1 MPPNPIQ
8 SSPINRWI
16 PIHVE
21 LCIFLTD
28 FSILS
33 NILPTALINSC
44 HAPTWNTQHI
54 LYVIEDIHI
63 YCQVLSFKWTD
74 SLCQLTSVWL
84 YCLPIRLDVFCVMC
98 FIPKR
103 LLLNNWVPYF
113 NTFVIHKQKM
123 LWFERISF
131 KLVVMTHR
139 SIHGTSPSYLQ
150 SYFTRV
156 ADMTFRRR
164 LRSSTSHRLDVPP
177 LQTAGGR
184 FRFLVPPS
192 GTTCL
197 STSHLRRHS
206 RFSDNDSRPFRV
218 TVQISSATRD
228 LMFIQQ
234 NKFYWIS
241 NRSGV
246 AELIQTVTPFCLPVP
261 TKTQSLWLMCYYYHW
276 SPLSGHLWPCCN

>member
-1 MPPNPIQ
+1 MLQWLLIKNGVTVMPPNPIQ

-16 PIHVE
+16 PIHVD
-21 LCIFLTD
+21 LCLFLSD
-28 FSILS
+28 FSIVS

-44 HAPTWNTQHI
+44 HAPTRNTQHI

-150 SYFTRV
+150 SCFTRV
-156 ADMTFRRR
+156 ADMTLDIRTTAAVFY
-164 LRSSTSHRLDVPP
+164 LTSSGRSAGSSLYSRQAGVSGFGCHRLERPASPRRICAVTRGF
-177 LQTAGGR
+177 QT
-184 FRFLVPPS
+184 
-192 GTTCL
+192 TTQ
-197 STSHLRRHS
+197 
-206 RFSDNDSRPFRV
+206 D
-218 TVQISSATRD
+218 
-228 LMFIQQ
+228 
-234 NKFYWIS
+234 
-241 NRSGV
+241 
-246 AELIQTVTPFCLPVP
+246 
-261 TKTQSLWLMCYYYHW
+261 
-276 SPLSGHLWPCCN
+276 LSG